1 MEGARESICP
11 ANLLLLHP
19 ACLLCLDQLLLLHA
33 QHLPPSLLLHG
44 CHLSL
49 EGRQRRRHGGS
60 RSRARHGITGE
71 MTLPGCNY
79 IYILS
84 EEQ

>member
-49 EGRQRRRHGGS
+49 EGCMRMGRKGLRE
-60 RSRARHGITGE
+60 A
-71 MTLPGCNY
+71 
-79 IYILS
+79 
-84 EEQ
+84 EEEAWRFQAKS